1 MHPLVSESP
10 VAAVLFWGTLAGW
23 FLGGPRARKSAGEV
37 RRDQGTFV
45 WIIASIGLAIG
56 LGIAAAQVDA
66 LAIPVSRWALFVV
79 GLLLMWL
86 GIALAAWAGRTLG
99 RFYRPVVAIQE
110 DHEVVATGPYRYVR
124 HPIYAAA
131 LLVLLG
137 AGVSLGSWLSVILLP
152 LVPLPAYL
160 ARIRV
165 EERALEEGLGERYVT
180 YERGR
185 ARLVPGVW

>member
-1 MHPLVSESP
+1 MHPLVSASP
-10 VAAVLFWGTLAGW
+10 FAAALFWGTLAGW
-23 FLGGPRARKSAGEV
+23 ALGGPRARKSAGEV
-37 RRDQGTFV
+37 RRDQGTVV
-45 WIIASIGLAIG
+45 WILGSVGFAIG
-56 LGIAAAQVDA
+56 LGLAAAQVDA
-66 LAIPVSRWALFVV
+66 LVIPVSRSVLFVV
-79 GLLLMWL
+79 GLALMWA
-86 GIALAAWAGRTLG
+86 GIGLSVWAGRALG

-110 DHEVVATGPYRYVR
+110 DHEVVASGPYRYVR

-137 AGVSLGSWLSVILLP
+137 AGVALGSWLSVILCP

-165 EERALEEGLGERYVT
+165 EERALEEGLGERYVG